1 MSVDMCFI
9 GFLDLK
15 NMGIDTKMIKIGA
28 LRAIL
33 RTKISSVAAILKF
46 SIFGG
51 NGWSDVVV
59 PAIFEI
65 SIPKNPLGQIFM
77 LLSGSAQLG
86 QKMRNSKWPPQET
99 FLSMKFL

>member
-1 MSVDMCFI
+1 MYFI

-15 NMGIDTKMIKIGA
+15 NIGIDIKIVEIGA
-28 LRAIL
+28 LRAVL
-33 RTKISSVAAILKF
+33 WTKSCFMAAILNF

-77 LLSGSAQLG
+77 LLSGSAQLD
-86 QKMRNSKWPPQET
+86 QKMLHIRPT
-99 FLSMKFL
+99 IIA